1 MRLRI
6 EPSSG
11 VPIGRQIAE
20 QIRSQCVVGSLEAL
34 KERTHASLEDAFLE
48 IQQGVSNG

>member
-1 MRLRI
+1 MAVMK
-6 EPSSG
+6 EG
-11 VPIGRQIAE
+11 KIAWF
-20 QIRSQCVVGSLEAL
+20 GPLEAL